1 MQVINFK
8 ILPLRELYMHIFN
21 WRGEQGLFFFF
32 FFLRGSVSLLCN
44 STSIKHP
51 AALGNGVALGL
62 PHTKSKVFP
71 FGPTLHNG

>member
-1 MQVINFK
+1 M
-8 ILPLRELYMHIFN
+8 
-21 WRGEQGLFFFF
+21 
-32 FFLRGSVSLLCN
+32 SLLCN

-51 AALGNGVALGL
+51 AALANGVALGL

>member
-32 FFLRGSVSLLCN
+32 FFGGGQCHFFAIVQ
-44 STSIKHP
+44 
-51 AALGNGVALGL
+51 A
-62 PHTKSKVFP
+62 
-71 FGPTLHNG
+71 